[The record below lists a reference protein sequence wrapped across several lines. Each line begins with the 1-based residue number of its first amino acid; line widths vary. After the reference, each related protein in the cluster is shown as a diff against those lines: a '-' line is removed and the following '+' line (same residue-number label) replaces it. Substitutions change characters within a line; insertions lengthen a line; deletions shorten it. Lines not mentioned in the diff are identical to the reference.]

1 MISGRFN
8 LSETFLKSAYQR
20 NPDGIGYAGPGG
32 IKKTLPQDY
41 KAFAKFYKKNVQGRA
56 GALHIRWRTDGDIS
70 LERVHPYPVI
80 EGKLWLMHNG
90 VLSRYRSKH
99 DEAESD
105 TQKLIQGIIRPIL
118 SKSPTMWRLP
128 AFKTLLSQAVGEGNR
143 LVFID
148 NLGNTEIVNQHTG
161 FEIEGDWYAN
171 TYSFDAYAAF
181 PKLFRPPPAPLLPTN
196 AQKGLDWC
204 GRPFVVASRPL
215 ALRGDAAPTKYQ
227 RSAALLAPTEKRPE
241 ADSWTEAECLDYIYG
256 KGHDQAVYAARW
268 RQQDPLG
275 YHEALLDIK
284 GLAKD
289 GASKGERNDYADY
302 LDDMMYTEDSYA

>member
-1 MISGRFN
+1 MCQIVISKNFN
-8 LSETFLKSAYQR
+8 LSETFLKSAYER

-90 VLSRYRSKH
+90 VLSRYRSMH

-105 TQKLIQGIIRPIL
+105 TQKLIKGVIRPIL

-128 AFKTLLSQAVGEGNR
+128 AFKTLLSHAIGDGNR

-161 FEIEGDWYAN
+161 YEIEGDWYAN
-171 TYSFDAYAAF
+171 TYSFDACATF
-181 PKLFRPPPAPLLPTN
+181 PKLFKPPPAPLMPAN
-196 AQKGLDWC
+196 GLKL
-204 GRPFVVASRPL
+204 FQQAARPL
-215 ALRGDAAPTKYQ
+215 AQPPAPTWSW
-227 RSAALLAPTEKRPE
+227 RNEILASTEKHPD
-241 ADSWTEAECLDYIYG
+241 ADSWTESECLDYLYG
-256 KGHDQAVYAARW
+256 KGHDEAASFRVW

-275 YHEALLDIK
+275 YHEALSDIK
-284 GLAKD
+284 HLAKD
-289 GASKGERNDYADY
+289 GASRGEKDDYADY
-302 LDDMMYTEDSYA
+302 LDDMMYSGDSYA